1 MADTNELVERLS
13 AAVGMI
19 MEDNSPVALT
29 PMPSTSEEVDARLSN
44 LGQACQDASA
54 LVQAAQVLSRRG
66 IR

>member
-19 MEDNSPVALT
+19 MEDSSAIALT
-29 PMPSTSEEVDARLSN
+29 PMPRMEDEVEERLRG
-44 LGQACQDASA
+44 LDQACQDASA
-54 LVQAAQVLSRRG
+54 LVQAAQVLSRRE

>member
-29 PMPSTSEEVDARLSN
+29 PLPRASEELDAKLRDLH
-44 LGQACQDASA
+44 QACCDAGF
-54 LVQAAQVLSRRG
+54 LVQAAQVLVRRG